1 MLVWKQ
7 IGKVTT
13 LIITNYYMRPCGL
26 KYNIS
31 NKIDW
36 KCACGLTFRTRREFF
51 SHRKH
56 CEKYQSSISN
66 RTTQNFSCGFCDKVI
81 NTTKT
86 GYKLHVKHCAC
97 NPNRVDAPSKGT
109 YISEDTRAKLKKHAG
124 GYRKNAG
131 RGKKG
136 YYKGLYCM
144 STWELAWVV
153 YQLDHNQKVE
163 QCKEHFE
170 YMMNGKFHHYT
181 PDFMINGIYYE
192 IKNWHRPDTDFKIE
206 QFPKDKKIVLI
217 EGWEQNKVFVEYT
230 KNKYGDNFDEVL
242 YEKY

>member
-1 MLVWKQ
+1 
-7 IGKVTT
+7 
-13 LIITNYYMRPCGL
+13 MRPCGL

-31 NKIDW
+31 NKVDW

-66 RTTQNFSCGFCDKVI
+66 RVTQNFFCEFCDKTI

-97 NPNRVDAPSKGT
+97 NPHRVDAPSKGT
-109 YISEDTRAKLKKHAG
+109 HISEDTRAKLKKHAG

-163 QCKEHFE
+163 QCKERFE
-170 YMMNGKFHHYT
+170 YMMNGEFHHYT

-192 IKNWHRPDTDFKIE
+192 IKNWHRPDTDFKIK

-217 EGWEQNKVFVEYT
+217 EGWEQNKMFVEYA

-242 YEKY
+242 YEKC